1 MYPNRDSLTFWPASL
16 LVEVLTLLECVC
28 ECVREGEG
36 EFWGVGGVCVYVFGG
51 GWGRWGLKVPVTSE
65 SI

>member
-51 GWGRWGLKVPVTSE
+51 GWG
-65 SI
+65 